1 MYKSGNCAEKNTSN
15 AARGGV
21 VATCGRHSRIYES
34 GGWVS
39 AEDDDEIEKSETIG
53 IAFIAR
59 RSDKACGD
67 GATGGK
73 ASHDD
78 NGSAEL
84 HW

>member
-1 MYKSGNCAEKNTSN
+1 MEIVLRKPRAMRREAESW
-15 AARGGV
+15 RR
-21 VATCGRHSRIYES
+21 GRHGQIYES
-34 GGWVS
+34 GGWMS

-53 IAFIAR
+53 IVFIAR

-84 HW
+84 HR

>member
-1 MYKSGNCAEKNTSN
+1 M
-15 AARGGV
+15 
-21 VATCGRHSRIYES
+21 
-34 GGWVS
+34 S

-53 IAFIAR
+53 IVFIAR